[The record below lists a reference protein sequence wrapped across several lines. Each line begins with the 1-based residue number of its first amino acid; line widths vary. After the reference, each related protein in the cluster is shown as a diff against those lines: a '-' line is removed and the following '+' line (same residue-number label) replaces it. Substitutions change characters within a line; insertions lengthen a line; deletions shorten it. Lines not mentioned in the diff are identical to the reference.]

1 MAGSE
6 TSRMSFGTLYDV
18 NKMMYEK
25 MSPMSAEDF
34 QNYMINISLWFSK
47 NNFQYFMF
55 LCRELSDYTIFNF
68 LSTNYNKG
76 REELIDLI
84 TSRGV
89 PMDIEYKHE
98 EDAYDI
104 WVKRAGEVHM
114 YKLFPCNDFI
124 IEV

>member
-1 MAGSE
+1 MAGNE

-55 LCRELSDYTIFNF
+55 LCLFAI
-68 LSTNYNKG
+68 LQA
-76 REELIDLI
+76 II
-84 TSRGV
+84 
-89 PMDIEYKHE
+89 YK
-98 EDAYDI
+98 
-104 WVKRAGEVHM
+104 
-114 YKLFPCNDFI
+114 FI
-124 IEV
+124 IIICLAYIRKKEKH